1 MSKNKV
7 YFAGGC
13 FWGVEYYFQ
22 KQKGVISTKVGY
34 MGGFKSNPTYE
45 DVCSGET
52 GHAEVIEVEYDESQV
67 DYETLAKLFF
77 EIHDPTQFNR
87 QGPDVGDQYRS
98 AVFYTTEEQRIT
110 TIKLINI
117 LKNKGYKVV
126 TDVIKAST
134 FWKAEDYHQKYFTQ
148 KGLSPDCHIKTSRF

>member
-148 KGLSPDCHIKTSRF
+148 KGRLPDCHIKTSRF